1 VSRADVLRAYA
12 VALCVVATTLSA
24 CSKPASELVPPTP
37 AAPSSAS
44 APPARPAPVAEPSSV
59 PGRASAAAAG
69 QILVAK
75 FEPFE
80 SDPQYG
86 RVPPSL
92 ASPHYDR
99 LIDASRIV
107 LRASSAT
114 LVIDY
119 PLHRAA
125 RFQILPDAPDAGF
138 SVRGIVRAV
147 AEKYAQVYAEEKAS
161 ASKPIANIPGM
172 MNRAESDGKYG
183 IWGHNLDDLVLEAV
197 DLRTENG
204 AVLVELEVGS

>member
-1 VSRADVLRAYA
+1 
-12 VALCVVATTLSA
+12 
-24 CSKPASELVPPTP
+24 VP
-37 AAPSSAS
+37 
-44 APPARPAPVAEPSSV
+44 
-59 PGRASAAAAG
+59 AG
-69 QILVAK
+69 QILVAQ

-86 RVPPSL
+86 RTPPSL

-125 RFQILPDAPDAGF
+125 RFQILPDAPGAGF
-138 SVRGIVRAV
+138 SVRGVVRAA
-147 AEKYAQVYAEEKAS
+147 AEKYAQVYAEEKATT
-161 ASKPIANIPGM
+161 SKPVANIPGM

-183 IWGHNLDDLVLEAV
+183 IWGHNLDDLVLEGV
-197 DLRTENG
+197 HLRTESG
-204 AVLVELEVGS
+204 AVLVELQVGS